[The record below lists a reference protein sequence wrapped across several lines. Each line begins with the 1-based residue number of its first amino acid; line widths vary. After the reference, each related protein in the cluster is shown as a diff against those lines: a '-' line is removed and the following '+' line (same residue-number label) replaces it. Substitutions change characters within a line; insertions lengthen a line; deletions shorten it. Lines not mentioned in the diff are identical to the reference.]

1 VDFADDS
8 IDAETLAA
16 RSRVEAETSKILD
29 EIENEEGHQK
39 LNKKDKKKKLKSE
52 NKGNFSSYRNKSFV
66 KNASRPTKDLS
77 SDGEEVHEDN
87 SDVESA
93 DDSRL
98 QSKSKKKLLI
108 VHSSSSR
115 AVMRTHRTC
124 SLL

>member
-29 EIENEEGHQK
+29 EIEIENEEGQQK

-93 DDSRL
+93 YDSRL

-108 VHSSSSR
+108 VHSSSS
-115 AVMRTHRTC
+115 
-124 SLL
+124 SSSDEES

>member
-29 EIENEEGHQK
+29 EIENEEGQQK

-93 DDSRL
+93 YDSRL

-108 VHSSSSR
+108 VHSSSS
-115 AVMRTHRTC
+115 
-124 SLL
+124 SSSDEES

>member
-8 IDAETLAA
+8 IDAKALAA
-16 RSRVEAETSKILD
+16 RSRVEAETSNLLD
-29 EIENEEGHQK
+29 EIENEEAHQK
-39 LNKKDKKKKLKSE
+39 FNKKDKKKKLKSE

-87 SDVESA
+87 SDEESA

-98 QSKSKKKLLI
+98 RSKSNKKLMI
-108 VHSSSSR
+108 VHSSSS
-115 AVMRTHRTC
+115 
-124 SLL
+124 SDEES